1 MKLTNKISVLI
12 LLLLSLAMLSSCL
25 ERASRQEGQMSESGS
40 QVTTSNTENQD
51 PQDSDALSEIEE
63 AFNAA
68 LAAIVALDDE
78 TITKLENAYRAQS
91 GYPLCLNEFTAEPGD
106 RLGGTFCYGHF
117 DGCIVVFSPT
127 NLTVVSSVTVAGEV
141 FSYGSSFILEAYH
154 DGVFYPLSE
163 AYEKGFVTKE
173 EVALV
178 AERHRTI
185 MRYNGLAV
193 SSEKPAEFKLEMPS
207 EELQQR
213 FVKEY
218 LAYQHALYPTHY
230 DLENP
235 PDVAIEYWY
244 GSFGDIHFLF
254 VYDPLKWYSHAEVI
268 EYIAGHRFHYSS
280 SHIMLVW
287 VDGEFRSIKEAYE
300 QNLITEE
307 MVATIANIRNGSDGR
322 YPIKLR

>member
-1 MKLTNKISVLI
+1 MKLTNKISALI

-63 AFNAA
+63 AFNEA

-78 TITKLENAYRAQS
+78 TITKLENAYRAQY

-207 EELQQR
+207 EELLRQIEQD
-213 FVKEY
+213 FSSGEDVYNVKNYYGNYNGSIPVMFLMPENGAIRSVEVAGSY
-218 LAYQHALYPTHY
+218 IHY
-230 DLENP
+230 NGGNSIWVWKD
-235 PDVAIEYWY
+235 
-244 GSFGDIHFLF
+244 GDF
-254 VYDPLKWYSHAEVI
+254 YS
-268 EYIAGHRFHYSS
+268 
-280 SHIMLVW
+280 L
-287 VDGEFRSIKEAYE
+287 DEAYE
-300 QNLITEE
+300 LKLLTKDD
-307 MVATIANIRNGSDGR
+307 IAMIAYFHNSGKYVQCRVS
-322 YPIKLR
+322 